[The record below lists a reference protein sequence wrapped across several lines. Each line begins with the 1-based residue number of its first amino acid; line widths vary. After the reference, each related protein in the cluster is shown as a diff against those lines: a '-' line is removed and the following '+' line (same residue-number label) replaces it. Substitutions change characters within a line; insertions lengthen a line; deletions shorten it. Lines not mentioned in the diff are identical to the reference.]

1 MFYKL
6 IFELSFPFASLH
18 LKNQSIV
25 NCMKSI
31 CNGFYVRIRSWVI
44 RIQKLSKAF
53 KGFVWD
59 CIVVMKNLRKEG
71 AS

>member
-1 MFYKL
+1 
-6 IFELSFPFASLH
+6 
-18 LKNQSIV
+18 
-25 NCMKSI
+25 MKSI